1 MRDELGTDA
10 RAFLDEASGGH
21 DPSREDRERVAKA
34 LAASLGPAALGGV
47 ASYLLP
53 KSAAASKGLFASL
66 GAKIA
71 MTAIA
76 GTAVVGAAL
85 VVAPGPPPNGRAA
98 ESAVS
103 ERVSGARERAVPEAV
118 PSPRAPRAPQALETA
133 QAIEP
138 QTTTPSAQVA
148 QTARVTQTAQADAV
162 TNAAADTQERPR
174 RLRAV
179 LSNVQPAAQGNEPR
193 ASSLAR
199 ELELLQ
205 GARGALRDGDA
216 ARALSLL
223 DEHRRTFAS
232 SSMGVEARMLRID
245 AFCTLGR
252 VGEARGEARTLVSS
266 DGSPAVV
273 SRVRRSC
280 VGDDFGT
287 EDAPRE
293 H

>member
-10 RAFLDEASGGH
+10 RAFLDEVSGGH

-47 ASYLLP
+47 ASSLFP

-76 GTAVVGAAL
+76 GTTIVGAVLVVGPGSPTRDRPESSVASTRAVGSASNGSSPAAS
-85 VVAPGPPPNGRAA
+85 VAPAGVEVVQAA
-98 ESAVS
+98 
-103 ERVSGARERAVPEAV
+103 
-118 PSPRAPRAPQALETA
+118 
-133 QAIEP
+133 EP
-138 QTTTPSAQVA
+138 QTATPNAQVA
-148 QTARVTQTAQADAV
+148 QTAQADAV
-162 TNAAADTQERPR
+162 TQAAEDTQERPR
-174 RLRAV
+174 RPRAV
-179 LSNVQPAAQGNEPR
+179 LSNGQPAVQGNGPP

-216 ARALSLL
+216 VRALSLL
-223 DEHRRTFAS
+223 DEHRRAFAS
-232 SSMGVEARMLRID
+232 SSMDVEAHMLRID
-245 AFCTLGR
+245 AFCSLDR
-252 VGEARGEARTLVSS
+252 VGEARNEARTLVSS
-266 DGSPAVV
+266 NASPAVGA
-273 SRVRRSC
+273 RVRRSC
-280 VGDDFGT
+280 VGDDFGM
-287 EDAPRE
+287 EGSPSE